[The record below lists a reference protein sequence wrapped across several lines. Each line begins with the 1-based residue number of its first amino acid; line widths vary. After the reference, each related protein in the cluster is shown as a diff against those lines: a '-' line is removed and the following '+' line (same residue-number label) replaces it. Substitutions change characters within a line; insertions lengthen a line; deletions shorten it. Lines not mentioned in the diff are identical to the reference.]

1 VPTSGSGNLCEQI
14 LMTSVHPKLQLQ
26 TAQYIHEVLLH
37 LALWA
42 DQNQLSELGHR
53 LRLAACEAAQ
63 RTEDLA
69 PFASPRRNIDGTH

>member
-1 VPTSGSGNLCEQI
+1 
-14 LMTSVHPKLQLQ
+14 MTQVHPKLQLQ

-42 DQNQLSELGHR
+42 DRNDLRELAHR

-69 PFASPRRNIDGTH
+69 KFAPPRRGPDDQETR

>member
-1 VPTSGSGNLCEQI
+1 VPTSGSGNPCEQI

-42 DQNQLSELGHR
+42 DQNQLNELAHR

-63 RTEDLA
+63 RTDDLA
-69 PFASPRRNIDGTH
+69 KFAPPRRQPNGSC